1 MDNESTHYEKKLMIE
16 VCKYVAVRG
25 EQKKARN
32 SKIASDVFLSRE
44 RRRIS

>member
-25 EQKKARN
+25 EENRT
-32 SKIASDVFLSRE
+32 
-44 RRRIS
+44 

>member
-25 EQKKARN
+25 EQKKYVIRK
-32 SKIASDVFLSRE
+32 SLVTCSSVEKDDV
-44 RRRIS
+44 